1 MISALESFLL
11 SNDEMETRQL
21 TKEVFAYIKDS
32 DDFLGGC
39 IKYFVFINK
48 EFNLDFKENEV
59 FQIVGT
65 LLSYTIQ
72 DRMFTKPTSLH
83 IFVKFIYCCVFN
95 FHLPNPK
102 MNSIQVIEYFLN
114 IKKIDNPKNPMITH
128 TLDKGKIQIFTNK
141 LAETNVAPSRKE
153 THPLE
158 YESRIFGLKNGELTL
173 LGLGIFILAIIW
185 SLNYESADFPLFI
198 SAIGG
203 IIFLIGFL
211 RLTFNVK

>member
-1 MISALESFLL
+1 MI
-11 SNDEMETRQL
+11 
-21 TKEVFAYIKDS
+21 KE
-32 DDFLGGC
+32 
-39 IKYFVFINK
+39 
-48 EFNLDFKENEV
+48 
-59 FQIVGT
+59 
-65 LLSYTIQ
+65 
-72 DRMFTKPTSLH
+72 
-83 IFVKFIYCCVFN
+83 
-95 FHLPNPK
+95 
-102 MNSIQVIEYFLN
+102 
-114 IKKIDNPKNPMITH
+114 
-128 TLDKGKIQIFTNK
+128 